1 MIPIQIKQDGELLSY
16 LVEKNKNLL
25 QELKRLNIQ
34 INDGCDG
41 KLTCGACHVQIDSLK
56 SQSQNI
62 TDDEKDMLQFV
73 PGVKG
78 NSRLACGVLVEDSL
92 TDSIIT
98 VVKQE

>member
-1 MIPIQIKQDGELLSY
+1 MIPIQIKQEGELLSY

-41 KLTCGACHVQIDSLK
+41 KLTCGACHVQINSQK
-56 SQSQNI
+56 SQLNI